1 MRPTLKT
8 LIPTLA
14 ISLALAAC
22 GSSSNGSTSTSS
34 SSTTSAGTVSTP
46 ASTASTSSGAS
57 SGTVKTAS
65 NTTLGSTVLVDAE
78 GKTLY
83 HLSGEGN
90 GKFLCTSAACVAAW
104 PPIGA
109 SAGTGGVSG
118 LETVKRPDGSDQLA
132 YKGEPLYSFVGD
144 KAAGEA
150 NGQGVHADGGTWS
163 AVVAGA
169 GAAAASSSQA
179 APAATPS
186 TGSESSGGESSG
198 GYKY

>member
-14 ISLALAAC
+14 ISLTLAAC
-22 GSSSNGSTSTSS
+22 GSSSNGSNSTSS
-34 SSTTSAGTVSTP
+34 SSTTP

-57 SGTVKTAS
+57 SGAVKTAS
-65 NTTLGSTVLVDAE
+65 NTTLGSTVLVDAA

-90 GKFLCTSAACVAAW
+90 GKFLCTSAACVGTW
-104 PPIGA
+104 PPVSA
-109 SAGTGGVSG
+109 NAGTGGVSG
-118 LETVKRPDGSDQLA
+118 LETIKRPDGSEQLA
-132 YKGEPLYSFVGD
+132 YKGEPLYTFVGD

-169 GAAAASSSQA
+169 SAGSATQA
-179 APAATPS
+179 APPS
-186 TGSESSGGESSG
+186 TSSESSGGESSG